1 MDGPDHRPGY
11 TTHVRLQTTLWLSR
25 DVTEE
30 PDLGGVRERAPK
42 NWSLRWSL
50 DGVS

>member
-11 TTHVRLQTTLWLSR
+11 HTCTFTNHGEGSQG

-30 PDLGGVRERAPK
+30 PDLGGVRERRPK
-42 NWSLRWSL
+42 T
-50 DGVS
+50 GA